1 MVSAAVRRAISGVQ
15 KSARLVASVHQR
27 PSALTVAAVMS
38 TQQSSCKPRV
48 AVAQMTAVGD
58 QLSNFNTCKKLA
70 QAAQEA
76 NACMLFLPECFSFIG
91 TSQQE
96 SLSKAEPLDG
106 PTLARYRQLARDT
119 GLWLSL
125 GGFQE
130 TGPDQEHLYNTHVVL
145 DSSGNTVATY
155 RKVHLF
161 DVDVPNG
168 PVLMESRT
176 TAPGDKLVVCDS
188 PAGRLGLTVCYD
200 LRFPEV
206 YQALTW
212 AMGAKVL
219 LVPSAF
225 TKVTGAAH
233 WELLLRARAVECQAY
248 VIAAAQAG
256 KHNEKRE
263 SYGHSLIVDPW
274 GVVVGR
280 LDDPQAT
287 GIAVAELDF
296 DALEAVRQKMPIEQ
310 HRLKGREHL
319 AGQLC

>member
-1 MVSAAVRRAISGVQ
+1 M
-15 KSARLVASVHQR
+15 
-27 PSALTVAAVMS
+27 
-38 TQQSSCKPRV
+38 
-48 AVAQMTAVGD
+48 
-58 QLSNFNTCKKLA
+58 
-70 QAAQEA
+70 
-76 NACMLFLPECFSFIG
+76 
-91 TSQQE
+91 
-96 SLSKAEPLDG
+96 
-106 PTLARYRQLARDT
+106 
-119 GLWLSL
+119 
-125 GGFQE
+125 
-130 TGPDQEHLYNTHVVL
+130 
-145 DSSGNTVATY
+145 
-155 RKVHLF
+155 HLF